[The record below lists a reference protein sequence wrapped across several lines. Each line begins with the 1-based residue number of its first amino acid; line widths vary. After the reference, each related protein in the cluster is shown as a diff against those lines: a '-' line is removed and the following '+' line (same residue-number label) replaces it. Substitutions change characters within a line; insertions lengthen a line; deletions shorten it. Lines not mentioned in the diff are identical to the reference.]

1 MVLNQKKEMAEK
13 KYFIPGAPFK
23 FSRSKVELFTEC
35 PRCFYLDRVKGV
47 GRPAGFPF
55 SLNNAVDTLLKK
67 EFDSYRTI
75 QQPHP
80 LLKAYDLDLVP
91 FQHPKMED
99 WRFNFKGIQT
109 MYKGY
114 EYYGAVDDIWVD
126 DAGTLYVVD
135 YKATAKEEVVTALS
149 TASYH
154 DSYRRQME
162 FYQWLLTQNGFTV
175 SNTGYFVY
183 TTGDNTQPNFSNELK
198 FRTRLIAHTGD
209 HNWVEPTL
217 DKMIACASQAQAP
230 ASGKECA
237 YCQFADERSKY

>member
-1 MVLNQKKEMAEK
+1 MANKKQ
-13 KYFIPGAPFK
+13 FIPGEPFQ

-47 GRPAGFPF
+47 GRPSGFPF
-55 SLNNAVDTLLKK
+55 SLNNAVDTLFKK
-67 EFDSYRTI
+67 EFDSYRSI

-99 WRFNFKGIQT
+99 WRFNFKGIQA

-126 DAGTLYVVD
+126 DAGTLYIVD
-135 YKATAKEEVVTALS
+135 YKATAKEEAVTELS

-162 FYQWLLTQNGFTV
+162 FYQWLLRQNGFTV
-175 SNTGYFVY
+175 SDTGYFVY
-183 TTGDNTQPNFSNELK
+183 TTGDNTQPNFNNELK
-198 FRTRLIAHTGD
+198 FRTRLIAYTG
-209 HNWVEPTL
+209 NSSWVESTL
-217 DKMIACASQAQAP
+217 DKLVACASQAHPP
-230 ASGKECA
+230 ASGPECA
-237 YCQFADERSKY
+237 YCKFVDERSKY

>member
-1 MVLNQKKEMAEK
+1 MADK

-35 PRCFYLDRVKGV
+35 PRCFYMDRVKGV
-47 GRPAGFPF
+47 GRPSGFPF
-55 SLNNAVDTLLKK
+55 SLNNAVDTLFKK
-67 EFDSYRTI
+67 EFDSYRSI

-80 LLKAYDLDLVP
+80 LLKSYDLDLVP

-99 WRFNFKGIQT
+99 WRFNFKGIQA

-126 DAGTLYVVD
+126 DAGTLYIVD
-135 YKATAKEEVVTALS
+135 YKATAKEEAVTELS

-162 FYQWLLTQNGFTV
+162 FYQWLLRQNGFTV
-175 SNTGYFVY
+175 SDTGYFVY
-183 TTGDNTQPNFSNELK
+183 TTGDNTQPNFNNELK
-198 FRTRLIAHTGD
+198 FRTRLISYTG
-209 HNWVEPTL
+209 NSSWVEPTL
-217 DKMIACASQAQAP
+217 DKLVACASQAHPP
-230 ASGKECA
+230 ASGPDCA
-237 YCQFADERSKY
+237 YCKFVDERSKY

>member
-1 MVLNQKKEMAEK
+1 MAEK
-13 KYFIPGAPFK
+13 KYFIPGTPFK

-55 SLNNAVDTLLKK
+55 SLNNAVDTLFKK
-67 EFDSYRTI
+67 EFDAYRTI

-109 MYKGY
+109 IYKGY

-162 FYQWLLTQNGFTV
+162 FYQWLLTQNGFRV

-209 HNWVEPTL
+209 HKWVEPTL
-217 DKMIACASQAQAP
+217 DIMIACASQAQVP
-230 ASGKECA
+230 ASGKDCA